1 MHFRIQLQRRN
12 NGSGN
17 RVTKLAR
24 WREQEAENSHPP
36 IRRKQE
42 VKNASGARLVYLLKV
57 PQPVQTAWGPR
68 VPVESL

>member
-1 MHFRIQLQRRN
+1 MAA
-12 NGSGN
+12 
-17 RVTKLAR
+17 VTG
-24 WREQEAENSHPP
+24 QEAENSHPP

-68 VPVESL
+68 VPVQSL